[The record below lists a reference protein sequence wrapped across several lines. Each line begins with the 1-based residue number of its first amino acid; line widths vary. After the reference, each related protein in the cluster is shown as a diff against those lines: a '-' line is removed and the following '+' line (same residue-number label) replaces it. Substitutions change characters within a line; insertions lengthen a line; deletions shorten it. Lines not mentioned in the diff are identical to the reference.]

1 MSLVCL
7 RSRSTSAALPCA
19 PPDFDV
25 NVIDDVNHGVNHD
38 VGHFAGDGEM
48 INGIDHVN
56 HGVNHDVV
64 HFAGNGEMINGMAG
78 QILENT
84 NQHRDIRVK
93 KPTILLTNLKGLG
106 ATLGRRCDG
115 QHLHSYVIGNVKVQD
130 RWIKRSNAAGVYPAA
145 LCKCMA
151 QAVNREC

>member
-1 MSLVCL
+1 VEHPESSLLWRIPELETLMNEFGLFKIAFDQCCFAL
-7 RSRSTSAALPCA
+7 R

-38 VGHFAGDGEM
+38 VVHFPGDGEM
-48 INGIDHVN
+48 INGME
-56 HGVNHDVV
+56 GV
-64 HFAGNGEMINGMAG
+64 AG

-84 NQHRDIRVK
+84 NQQKDIRVK
-93 KPTILLTNLKGLG
+93 KPTIFLTNLKGLG
-106 ATLGRRCDG
+106 ASLGRRCDG

-130 RWIKRSNAAGVYPAA
+130 RWIKRSTAAGVYPAA
-145 LCKCMA
+145 LCRCMA